1 MQTEH
6 LISHLKAFKCHFL
19 GVFPSEHVS
28 WLLATMV
35 TTFPHLQKIYT
46 KSRCN
51 AKHTLEV
58 ITFSVHKNVVD
69 QNDTEDAGPEMD
81 VTEHQHKA
89 HVLGGGGETR
99 SRGQRTKGT
108 NNGAEVAAGRGEDLR
123 RRS

>member
-1 MQTEH
+1 M
-6 LISHLKAFKCHFL
+6 C
-19 GVFPSEHVS
+19 PSEHVS

-89 HVLGGGGETR
+89 HVLGGGETR